1 MAKASWIGKIGGG
14 VLGLLLTGGNPI
26 FAAFGVL
33 IGHQF
38 DRGLSGKGRSSAAG
52 YGLGRG
58 APAERKLVFFES
70 VFLAMGHI
78 AKVDGRVSEQE
89 IQVARGIMH
98 QWRLGPE
105 EVQKAIELFSRGKRT
120 DFPVDVQMQRL
131 ATVCQREPEL
141 LRTFME
147 VLMEMPLAN
156 GSIDSAER
164 DLLWR
169 IAGLLGVGRAEMA
182 HLEAILRARKSFG
195 HGSGASANDNESE
208 QAYQALGV
216 TSAASDDE
224 VKTAYRRLMNQ
235 NHPDKLVAK
244 GLPDS
249 MMEVAIERTREIR
262 AAYELLRDQR
272 GIR

>member
-1 MAKASWIGKIGGG
+1 
-14 VLGLLLTGGNPI
+14 
-26 FAAFGVL
+26 
-33 IGHQF
+33 
-38 DRGLSGKGRSSAAG
+38 
-52 YGLGRG
+52 
-58 APAERKLVFFES
+58 
-70 VFLAMGHI
+70 
-78 AKVDGRVSEQE
+78 
-89 IQVARGIMH
+89 MH

-216 TSAASDDE
+216 TPAASDDE